1 MIDLDVNSINETK
14 GQIRKIPNFIVLKSY
29 RIPSENSK

>member
-1 MIDLDVNSINETK
+1 MINETK
-14 GQIRKIPNFIVLKSY
+14 GKIRKIPNFIVLKFY